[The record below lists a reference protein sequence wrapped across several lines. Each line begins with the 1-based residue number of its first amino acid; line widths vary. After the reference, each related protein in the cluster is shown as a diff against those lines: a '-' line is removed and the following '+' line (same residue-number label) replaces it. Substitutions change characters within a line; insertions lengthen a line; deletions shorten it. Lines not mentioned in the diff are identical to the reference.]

1 MKMAGPEKELNKH
14 RPTIC
19 RNCIHFDDSKRF
31 YEKDMCGYHDIEAD
45 ADDDTKCRYYRE
57 VGDPI

>member
-1 MKMAGPEKELNKH
+1 MAGPEKELNKH

-19 RNCIHFDDSKRF
+19 KNCIHFDSRIDPYFKTTI
-31 YEKDMCGYHDIEAD
+31 CGYIDRPTEAED
-45 ADDDTKCRYYRE
+45 NYHCSYYRQ